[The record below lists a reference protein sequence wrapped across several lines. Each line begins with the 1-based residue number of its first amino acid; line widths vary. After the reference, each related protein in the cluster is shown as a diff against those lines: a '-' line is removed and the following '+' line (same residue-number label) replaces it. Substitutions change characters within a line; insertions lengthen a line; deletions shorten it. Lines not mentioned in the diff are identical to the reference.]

1 MVPKGSPYLKDINTI
16 VGRLFESGLIRKWYY
31 DAIYEIFLP
40 VRLTYA
46 GSGIEDSKQKAFSLR
61 DLIIAFVVLILGLGL
76 SGLALLMEFCLH
88 KFQHLSQRIM

>member
-1 MVPKGSPYLKDINTI
+1 VVPKGSPYLKDINAI

-40 VRLTYA
+40 IRLKFA
-46 GSGIEDSKQKAFSLR
+46 GRGTEDSKQNEFSLR
-61 DLIIAFVVLILGLGL
+61 DLLIAFLVLIFGYGL
-76 SGLALLMEFCLH
+76 SGLALIMEFCLR